1 MIPRFRP
8 TLFFSD
14 LKVLFDKRPS
24 VEDLEKAFAKYVGW
38 RYAVLFPYGHAAVY
52 SFFITSGIK
61 EKEIIL
67 PAYNCRVMVSAI
79 IASNNYPVFID
90 CEDGSV
96 NMDGSMA
103 VSRIDQKTGAIIPT
117 AMYGYPFDVDL
128 YRSVS
133 DRVLVLADLAHGLF
147 EDHDGSID
155 RYKGIHAAIYSLGI
169 GKQVSMLGGGVL
181 CTNDIDIYH
190 RVKDFRDK
198 NFKQRNKRLF
208 NNLFNFLVYSVF
220 FSPLFYRLVYLMS
233 EKTRLLDSIIGY
245 DIGVVKILPD
255 DFYDMP
261 TWFQI
266 GLGLRQMGR
275 IQSLKERQRAIINR
289 YDNALRGRKLKR
301 IELLPVNPA
310 SSHYPVF
317 TDYRDELSSYL
328 ASKGIHAYNNLKDP
342 IYELPMARDFKD
354 KGGYPHAER
363 IMRRCVLL
371 PLYDL
376 MSEAEQNYI
385 IDSLLAWDNS

>member
-1 MIPRFRP
+1 
-8 TLFFSD
+8 
-14 LKVLFDKRPS
+14 
-24 VEDLEKAFAKYVGW
+24 
-38 RYAVLFPYGHAAVY
+38 
-52 SFFITSGIK
+52 
-61 EKEIIL
+61 
-67 PAYNCRVMVSAI
+67 
-79 IASNNYPVFID
+79 
-90 CEDGSV
+90 
-96 NMDGSMA
+96 
-103 VSRIDQKTGAIIPT
+103 
-117 AMYGYPFDVDL
+117 
-128 YRSVS
+128 
-133 DRVLVLADLAHGLF
+133 
-147 EDHDGSID
+147 
-155 RYKGIHAAIYSLGI
+155 
-169 GKQVSMLGGGVL
+169 VL

-266 GLGLRQMGR
+266 RLGLRQMER

-289 YDNALRGRKLKR
+289 YDNALRGQKLKR
-301 IELLPVNPA
+301 IELLPANPA
-310 SSHYPVF
+310 CSHYPVF
-317 TDYRDELSSYL
+317 TDYRDGLSSYL

-354 KGGYPHAER
+354 KGGVSP
-363 IMRRCVLL
+363 C
-371 PLYDL
+371 
-376 MSEAEQNYI
+376 
-385 IDSLLAWDNS
+385 